1 METIHWRVEAISA
14 PAAVRPCGACGVEAR
29 FESTG
34 RFRVNAQKK
43 RLDVWL
49 IYRCAACGSVWNC
62 AVVSR
67 GRPGGVGR
75 ERLERFMGNDEVLA
89 LACALDAG
97 LLKRNG
103 AQRGTVDF
111 AVEGEL
117 PVGGEDYRVEIAAE
131 GLSGVRLA
139 AVLRAKLGLSRR
151 ELEQLVEVGDVT
163 CADGADALAAKLRP
177 HQAVVVRARRC

>member
-1 METIHWRVEAISA
+1 MQTIHWRVEATSA
-14 PAAVRPCGACGVEAR
+14 PAAVRPCDACGAEAR

-62 AVVSR
+62 AVI
-67 GRPGGVGR
+67 GRRRSESVGR
-75 ERLERFMGNDEVLA
+75 ERLVRFMDNDPDLA
-89 LACALDAG
+89 LECALDAG

-103 AQRGTVDF
+103 ARRGPVSF

-117 PVGGEDYRVEIAAE
+117 PGGEDCREEIDAE
-131 GLSGVRLA
+131 GLAGIRLA
-139 AVLRAKLGLSRR
+139 EVLKLALSRS
-151 ELEQLVEVGDVT
+151 ELERLVEARDVA
-163 CADGADALAAKLRP
+163 CVDGSDVLKAKLRP
-177 HQAVVVRARRC
+177 HWTVVVRARS

>member
-1 METIHWRVEAISA
+1 MKTIQWRVGATSA
-14 PAAVRPCGACGVEAR
+14 PAALRPCGACGAEAR

-75 ERLERFMGNDEVLA
+75 ERLERFMGNDLGLA
-89 LACALDAG
+89 LECALDAG
-97 LLKRNG
+97 LLKGNG
-103 AQRGTVDF
+103 ARRGPVDF

-117 PVGGEDYRVEIAAE
+117 PGDEDCRVEIHAE
-131 GLSGVRLA
+131 GLSGIRLA
-139 AVLRAKLGLSRR
+139 AVLRAKLGLSRS
-151 ELEQLVEVGDVT
+151 ELEQLVGAGDVA

-177 HQAVVVRARRC
+177 HQAVVVRPRS